1 MINRF
6 RPFDSFYGMRKSAIN
21 LRSHSLSQHK
31 NIRLVK
37 DCAKKLNLKLMR
49 FQTNNIF
56 ELYFDVFRGN
66 KNICYISKG
75 WDDPGFRIGDIITLD
90 KGSSDF
96 KHQFYEIFRL
106 CSRDFIN
113 VWTCNPKNNKTKLL
127 ELSLEIGIYKDGF
140 NEKVLQEIIK
150 TFEDVVKKIQ
160 AYILL

>member
-6 RPFDSFYGMRKSAIN
+6 RAFDNFNRIRKSAVN
-21 LRSHSLSQHK
+21 SRLQPLSQYK

-49 FQTNNIF
+49 FQANNIL

-66 KNICYISKG
+66 KNICYVSKG

-90 KGSSDF
+90 KGNPDF
-96 KHQFYEIFRL
+96 KQQFYEIFRL
-106 CSRDFIN
+106 CSRDFVN
-113 VWTCNPKNNKTKLL
+113 VWICNPKNNKTKLL

-140 NEKVLQEIIK
+140 NEKVLREVIK

-160 AYILL
+160 AHILL